1 MKTRA
6 VVLGVLTSAVVLFLG
21 YGYSAYCAEAAA
33 KTGSAAEPGAGAV
46 NSKIGIVSMR
56 NVFRDCKVNAS
67 YREEALAEQA
77 KKNAELDVLEKE
89 IAAQEAGVKALRP
102 GTGDYMKQYEDLL
115 NKQARFEAAK
125 QFVSQQRA
133 LKDRRWTEDLYKE
146 VLRITK
152 ELAKQKG
159 LTVVLEA
166 DEPNFPMPSADELM
180 MALQTHKVLYSDGCM
195 DLTAEVVTEMNKIES
210 QFKL

>member
-6 VVLGVLTSAVVLFLG
+6 VVLGVLASAVVLFLG
-21 YGYSAYCAEAAA
+21 YGYTSAE
-33 KTGSAAEPGAGAV
+33 SGAGPM
-46 NSKIGIVSMR
+46 NSKIGIVSIR

-67 YREEALAEQA
+67 YRDKELAEQA

-89 IAAQEAGVKALRP
+89 IAAQEAGLKALRP
-102 GTGDYMKQYEDLL
+102 GTSDYMKQYEDLL
-115 NKQARFEAAK
+115 NKQARFEATK
-125 QFVSQQRA
+125 QFVSQQRV

-146 VLRITK
+146 TLRITK

-159 LTVVLEA
+159 LAVVLEA

-180 MALQTHKVLYSDGCM
+180 MALQTHKVLYSDGCV

>member
-6 VVLGVLTSAVVLFLG
+6 VVLGVLISAVVLFLG

-33 KTGSAAEPGAGAV
+33 KTGSAEPGAGAV
-46 NSKIGIVSMR
+46 NSKIGIVSIR

-67 YREEALAEQA
+67 YRDKELAEQA
-77 KKNAELDVLEKE
+77 KKNAELDVIEKE
-89 IAAQEAGVKALRP
+89 IAAQEAGLKALRP
-102 GTGDYMKQYEDLL
+102 GTSDHMKQYEDLL

-125 QFVSQQRA
+125 QFVSQQRV

-146 VLRITK
+146 ALRITK

-180 MALQTHKVLYSDGCM
+180 MALQTHKVLYSDGCV

>member
-6 VVLGVLTSAVVLFLG
+6 VVLGVLISAVVLFLG

-33 KTGSAAEPGAGAV
+33 KTGSAEPGAGAV
-46 NSKIGIVSMR
+46 NSKIGIVSIR

-67 YREEALAEQA
+67 YRDKELAEQA
-77 KKNAELDVLEKE
+77 KKNAELDVIEKE
-89 IAAQEAGVKALRP
+89 IAAQEAGLKALRP
-102 GTGDYMKQYEDLL
+102 GTSDYMKQYEDLL

-125 QFVSQQRA
+125 QFVSQQRV

-146 VLRITK
+146 ALRITK

-166 DEPNFPMPSADELM
+166 DEPDFPMPSADELM
-180 MALQTHKVLYSDGCM
+180 MALQTHKVLYSDGCV

>member
-6 VVLGVLTSAVVLFLG
+6 VVLGVLASAVVLFLG

-33 KTGSAAEPGAGAV
+33 KTGSAEPGAGAV
-46 NSKIGIVSMR
+46 NSKIGIVSIR
-56 NVFRDCKVNAS
+56 NVFRDCRVNAS
-67 YREEALAEQA
+67 YREKELAEQA

-89 IAAQEAGVKALRP
+89 IAAQEAGLKALRP
-102 GTGDYMKQYEDLL
+102 GTSDYMKQYEDLL

-125 QFVSQQRA
+125 QFVSQQRV

-166 DEPNFPMPSADELM
+166 DEPNFPMASADELM
-180 MALQTHKVLYSDGCM
+180 MALQTHKVLYSDGCV

>member
-6 VVLGVLTSAVVLFLG
+6 VVLGVLASAVVLSLG

-33 KTGSAAEPGAGAV
+33 KTGSAEPGAGAV
-46 NSKIGIVSMR
+46 NSKIGIVSIR
-56 NVFRDCKVNAS
+56 NVFRDCRVNAS
-67 YREEALAEQA
+67 YRDKELAEQA

-89 IAAQEAGVKALRP
+89 IAAQEAGLKALRP
-102 GTGDYMKQYEDLL
+102 GTSDYMKQYEDLL

-125 QFVSQQRA
+125 QFVSQQRV

-146 VLRITK
+146 ALRITK

-180 MALQTHKVLYSDGCM
+180 MALQTHKVLYSDGCV

>member
-6 VVLGVLTSAVVLFLG
+6 VVLGVLISAAVLFLG

-33 KTGSAAEPGAGAV
+33 KAGSAESGAGAM
-46 NSKIGIVSMR
+46 NSKIGIVSIR
-56 NVFRDCKVNAS
+56 NVFRDCKVNAT
-67 YREEALAEQA
+67 YRDKELAEQA

-89 IAAQEAGVKALRP
+89 IAAQEAGLKALRP
-102 GTGDYMKQYEDLL
+102 GTSDYMKQYEDLL

-125 QFVSQQRA
+125 QFVSQQRV
-133 LKDRRWTEDLYKE
+133 LNDRRWTEDLYKE
-146 VLRITK
+146 ALRITK

-159 LTVVLEA
+159 LTVVFEA

-180 MALQTHKVLYSDGCM
+180 MALQTHKVLYSEGCV

>member
-6 VVLGVLTSAVVLFLG
+6 VVLGVLISAVVLFLG

-33 KTGSAAEPGAGAV
+33 KTGSAEPGAGAV
-46 NSKIGIVSMR
+46 NLKIGIVSIR
-56 NVFRDCKVNAS
+56 NVFRDCKVNAT
-67 YREEALAEQA
+67 YRDKELAEQA
-77 KKNAELDVLEKE
+77 KKNAELDVIEKE
-89 IAAQEAGVKALRP
+89 IAAQEAGLKALRP
-102 GTGDYMKQYEDLL
+102 GTSDYMKQYEDLL

-125 QFVSQQRA
+125 QFVSQQRV

-146 VLRITK
+146 ALRITK

-166 DEPNFPMPSADELM
+166 DEPDFPMPSADELM
-180 MALQTHKVLYSDGCM
+180 MALQTHKVLYSDGCV

>member
-6 VVLGVLTSAVVLFLG
+6 VVLGVLASAVVLFLG
-21 YGYSAYCAEAAA
+21 YGYS
-33 KTGSAAEPGAGAV
+33 SAQSGAGVV
-46 NSKIGIVSMR
+46 NSKIGIVSIR

-67 YREEALAEQA
+67 NRDKELAEQA

-89 IAAQEAGVKALRP
+89 IAAQEAGIKALRP
-102 GTGDYMKQYEDLL
+102 GTSDYMKQYEELL

-125 QFVSQQRA
+125 QFAGQQRA

-146 VLRITK
+146 ALRITK

-166 DEPNFPMPSADELM
+166 DEPNFPMASADELM
-180 MALQTHKVLYSDGCM
+180 MALKTHKVLYSDGCV
-195 DLTAEVVTEMNKIES
+195 DLTAGGVTGVK
-210 QFKL
+210 KLETQLK

>member
-6 VVLGVLTSAVVLFLG
+6 VVLGVLTGAVVLFLG

-33 KTGSAAEPGAGAV
+33 KTGSAEPGAGAV
-46 NSKIGIVSMR
+46 NSKIGIVSIR

-67 YREEALAEQA
+67 YRDKELAEQA
-77 KKNAELDVLEKE
+77 KKNAELDVIEKE
-89 IAAQEAGVKALRP
+89 IAAQEAGLKALRP
-102 GTGDYMKQYEDLL
+102 GTSDYMKQYEDLL

-125 QFVSQQRA
+125 QFVSQQRV

-146 VLRITK
+146 ALRITK

-180 MALQTHKVLYSDGCM
+180 MALQTHKVLYSDGCV

>member
-1 MKTRA
+1 MKTRT
-6 VVLGVLTSAVVLFLG
+6 VVLGVLISAVFLFLG
-21 YGYSAYCAEAAA
+21 YGYSAYCAEAATKA
-33 KTGSAAEPGAGAV
+33 GSAEPGAGAM
-46 NSKIGIVSMR
+46 NLKIGIVSVR
-56 NVFRDCKVNAS
+56 NVFRDCKVNSS
-67 YREEALAEQA
+67 YRDKELAEQA

-89 IAAQEAGVKALRP
+89 IAAQEAGIKALRP
-102 GTGDYMKQYEDLL
+102 GTSDYMKQYEELL

-125 QFVSQQRA
+125 QFVSQQRV

-146 VLRITK
+146 ALRITK

-180 MALQTHKVLYSDGCM
+180 MALQTHKVLYSEGCVN
-195 DLTAEVVTEMNKIES
+195 LTAEVVTEMDKIES
-210 QFKL
+210 QFKP

>member
-1 MKTRA
+1 M
-6 VVLGVLTSAVVLFLG
+6 
-21 YGYSAYCAEAAA
+21 
-33 KTGSAAEPGAGAV
+33 
-46 NSKIGIVSMR
+46 NSKIGIVSVR

-67 YREEALAEQA
+67 YREKELAEQG

-89 IAAQEAGVKALRP
+89 IAAQEAGLKALRP
-102 GTGDYMKQYEDLL
+102 GTSDYMKQYEDLL

-125 QFVSQQRA
+125 QFVSQQRV

-146 VLRITK
+146 ALRITK

-180 MALQTHKVLYSDGCM
+180 MALQTHKVLYSDGCV

>member
-6 VVLGVLTSAVVLFLG
+6 VVLGVLASAVVLFLG
-21 YGYSAYCAEAAA
+21 YGYTSAE
-33 KTGSAAEPGAGAV
+33 SGAGAM
-46 NSKIGIVSMR
+46 NSKIGIVSIR

-67 YREEALAEQA
+67 YRDKELAEQA

-89 IAAQEAGVKALRP
+89 IAAQEAGLKALRP
-102 GTGDYMKQYEDLL
+102 GTSDYMKQYEDLL

-125 QFVSQQRA
+125 QFVSQQRV

-166 DEPNFPMPSADELM
+166 DEPNFPMASGDELM
-180 MALQTHKVLYSDGCM
+180 MALQTHKVLYSDGCV

>member
-6 VVLGVLTSAVVLFLG
+6 VVLGVLISAAVLFLG

-33 KTGSAAEPGAGAV
+33 KTGSAEPGAGAV
-46 NSKIGIVSMR
+46 NSKIGIVSIR

-67 YREEALAEQA
+67 YRDKELAEQA

-89 IAAQEAGVKALRP
+89 IAAQEAGLKALRP
-102 GTGDYMKQYEDLL
+102 GTSDYMKQYEDLL

-125 QFVSQQRA
+125 QFVSQQRV

-146 VLRITK
+146 ALRITK

-166 DEPNFPMPSADELM
+166 DEPNFPMTSADELM

-210 QFKL
+210 QFKP

>member
-6 VVLGVLTSAVVLFLG
+6 VVLGVLASAVVLFLG
-21 YGYSAYCAEAAA
+21 YGYSAHCAEAAA
-33 KTGSAAEPGAGAV
+33 KTGSAEPGAGV
-46 NSKIGIVSMR
+46 MNSKIGIVSIR

-67 YREEALAEQA
+67 YRDKELAEQA

-89 IAAQEAGVKALRP
+89 IAAQEAGLKALRP
-102 GTGDYMKQYEDLL
+102 GTSDYMKQYEDLL

-125 QFVSQQRA
+125 QFVSQQRV

-166 DEPNFPMPSADELM
+166 DEPNFPMLSADELM
-180 MALQTHKVLYSDGCM
+180 MALQTHKVLYSDGCV

>member
-1 MKTRA
+1 MKTRT
-6 VVLGVLTSAVVLFLG
+6 VVLGVLISAAVLFLG

-33 KTGSAAEPGAGAV
+33 KTGSAEPEAGAV
-46 NSKIGIVSMR
+46 NSKIGIVSIR

-67 YREEALAEQA
+67 YRDKELAEQA

-89 IAAQEAGVKALRP
+89 IAAQEAGLKALRA
-102 GTGDYMKQYEDLL
+102 GTSDYMKQYEDLL

-125 QFVSQQRA
+125 QFASQQRA

-146 VLRITK
+146 ALRITK

-159 LTVVLEA
+159 LAVVLEA
-166 DEPNFPMPSADELM
+166 DEPDFTMPSADELM
-180 MALQTHKVLYSDGCM
+180 MALQTHKVLYSDGCV